1 MNAISSLREL
11 IFPVRCL
18 GCQSLGLEICSQ
30 CRKFWHPRIIRTYSS
45 SRDKFPIFSSIP
57 YSPIAGKILLAA
69 KENSLQLADDLISA
83 ALLHSLRGAQS
94 TLGIDFLVPIPSRK
108 SVARKRGRQFV
119 SELSREIGEIENF
132 PTLEILTHTRVVKD
146 QSALN
151 AQQRTANLEGALIC
165 MRFLGGRAVLIDDL
179 VTTGATL
186 HEAARALRAK
196 GVIVSAAVTA
206 CVAEPLR

>member
-1 MNAISSLREL
+1 
-11 IFPVRCL
+11 
-18 GCQSLGLEICSQ
+18 
-30 CRKFWHPRIIRTYSS
+30 
-45 SRDKFPIFSSIP
+45 
-57 YSPIAGKILLAA
+57 LLAA

-119 SELSREIGEIENF
+119 SELSREIGAIENF
-132 PTLEILTHTRVVKD
+132 PTHEILTHVRVVKD

-151 AQQRTANLEGALIC
+151 AQQRTTNLEGALIC